1 MIHNHPTWVI
11 KSMIYRLGI
20 LSISLLTVGCV
31 STSNVLEL
39 GRDTYTVS
47 ATADGF
53 RDAASARQ
61 SAVIASVKNSC
72 SLTKTWLTQEWG

>member
-39 GRDTYTVS
+39 GRDTYRGLTLNGTVS
-47 ATADGF
+47 H
-53 RDAASARQ
+53 
-61 SAVIASVKNSC
+61 VKDFLSDKSEYC
-72 SLTKTWLTQEWG
+72 GQ

>member
-1 MIHNHPTWVI
+1 MFHNHPNWVI
-11 KSMIYRLGI
+11 KSMIIRTGI
-20 LSISLLTVGCV
+20 FSISLFIVGCV
-31 STSNVLEL
+31 CTSNFIEV

-61 SAVIASVKNSC
+61 SAF
-72 SLTKTWLTQEWG
+72 KTGSEKC